1 MQRPQPAE
9 DNATLGSEGN
19 RGSGVFDSGL
29 TSRSPTP
36 SSPRKPRT
44 SKDAAGEPKIRNR
57 VVNGVLLFEEL
68 LKELAA
74 VALEQAVA
82 TPPHLLEHWDP
93 K

>member
-1 MQRPQPAE
+1 
-9 DNATLGSEGN
+9 
-19 RGSGVFDSGL
+19 
-29 TSRSPTP
+29 
-36 SSPRKPRT
+36 
-44 SKDAAGEPKIRNR
+44 